1 MVQEPVNS
9 NRLTVAKL
17 ASSKTNNRVTEL
29 SPVPLNKVTVEPR
42 HQLAQELDRVTAL
55 KEELELPSNNKA
67 MAVLKLEVLLE
78 LGKDMA
84 LKEELRSSNRVTAVL
99 RPQLVQELD
108 KDMVEHQT
116 VNRSQPTL
124 TTQTAMA
131 TLSLRHPPHPT
142 NKRFENIFPLYFF
155 AIVINSIK

>member
-1 MVQEPVNS
+1 MDQLPGNS
-9 NRLTVAKL
+9 NKDTVAKL
-17 ASSKTNNRVTEL
+17 DSSNSNNRVTEL

-55 KEELELPSNNKA
+55 KEELELPS
-67 MAVLKLEVLLE
+67 
-78 LGKDMA
+78 
-84 LKEELRSSNRVTAVL
+84 SNRVTAVL
-99 RPQLVQELD
+99 KPQLVQELG

-131 TLSLRHPPHPT
+131 TNLLHPLHPT
-142 NKRFENIFPLYFF
+142 NRRFELVP
-155 AIVINSIK
+155 

>member
-1 MVQEPVNS
+1 MVQEPDNS
-9 NRLTVAKL
+9 NRLTAAKL
-17 ASSKTNNRVTEL
+17 ASSNSNNRVTEL

-67 MAVLKLEVLLE
+67 MAVLKLEVLLD
-78 LGKDMA
+78 KDMA
-84 LKEELRSSNRVTAVL
+84 LKEELPSSNRVTAVL
-99 RPQLVQELD
+99 KPQLVQELG

-131 TLSLRHPPHPT
+131 TNLLHPLHPT
-142 NKRFENIFPLYFF
+142 NRRFELVP
-155 AIVINSIK
+155 

>member
-1 MVQEPVNS
+1 MVQEPDNS
-9 NRLTVAKL
+9 NRLTAAKL
-17 ASSKTNNRVTEL
+17 ASSNSNNRVTEL

-67 MAVLKLEVLLE
+67 MAVLKLEVLLD
-78 LGKDMA
+78 KDMA
-84 LKEELRSSNRVTAVL
+84 LKEELPSSNRVTVVL
-99 RPQLVQELD
+99 RPHLAQELD
-108 KDMVEHQT
+108 KGMVEHQV

-131 TLSLRHPPHPT
+131 TNLLHPLHPT
-142 NKRFENIFPLYFF
+142 NRRFELVP
-155 AIVINSIK
+155 

>member
-1 MVQEPVNS
+1 MDQLPVNS

-17 ASSKTNNRVTEL
+17 DSSKSNNRVTEL
-29 SPVPLNKVTVEPR
+29 SPVPLNKVTVEPS

-55 KEELELPSNNKA
+55 KEELELPSKTKA
-67 MAVLKLEVLLE
+67 MAVLKLEVLVE
-78 LGKDMA
+78 LG
-84 LKEELRSSNRVTAVL
+84 
-99 RPQLVQELD
+99 

-142 NKRFENIFPLYFF
+142 NKRFENIFPLIFF
-155 AIVINSIK
+155 RNCN